1 MTSTIPPSPT
11 ANAPLQSTPPR
22 WTVHRILGTS
32 ALLLLGALAWQ
43 WLWPGAQAHW
53 VPPQPQTMQMAAL
66 LAPLPDLDAS
76 SLANRW
82 PQRQNE
88 LLMLQERPLFVMGR
102 KPPPPPPP
110 AVPDNVP
117 APSDQW
123 NTAKVLGT
131 FASGTVKGAFVE
143 LESQPQRMLQG
154 QVLHGWKLVD
164 VQPQSIELL
173 HGTQKRQLQVQ
184 KKDLT
189 QLGAGGNPAAVPSGA
204 RPAASNPSP
213 FAIRVPAPAAA
224 SPTPEPAA
232 SAPAPTPAPAP
243 KKRPVFGGSRSSS

>member
-11 ANAPLQSTPPR
+11 ANVPLQSTPPR
-22 WTVHRILGTS
+22 WTAPRVLGAS

-53 VPPQPQTMQMAAL
+53 APPQPQTMQMAAL

-102 KPPPPPPP
+102 KPPPPPPAKTNTP
-110 AVPDNVP
+110 P
-117 APSDQW
+117 PSDQW

-131 FASGTVKGAFVE
+131 FASAKLKGVFVE
-143 LESQPQRMLQG
+143 IEGQPQRMLEG
-154 QVLHGWKLVD
+154 QVLYGWQLVD
-164 VQPQSIELL
+164 VQPQSIQLRQ
-173 HGTQKRQLQVQ
+173 GAQMRQLQVQ

-189 QLGAGGNPAAVPSGA
+189 QPSTSAGPASGGATSPSNPA
-204 RPAASNPSP
+204 P
-213 FAIRVPAPAAA
+213 FAITIPAPAAPA
-224 SPTPEPAA
+224 PTSSTPEPAA
-232 SAPAPTPAPAP
+232 QAPAPAP
-243 KKRPVFGGSRSSS
+243 KSHAVFGGSSP